1 MALGQLGEDDA
12 RVLPVLLVKLS
23 AAKDSA
29 LRRGLVTSIGNMGP
43 AAVDA
48 VETMIGLLKD
58 SDAGVREEA
67 VESLMDI
74 GTLEA
79 MDAVERHNRSS
90 KK

>member
-1 MALGQLGEDDA
+1 
-12 RVLPVLLVKLS
+12 
-23 AAKDSA
+23 
-29 LRRGLVTSIGNMGP
+29 MGP